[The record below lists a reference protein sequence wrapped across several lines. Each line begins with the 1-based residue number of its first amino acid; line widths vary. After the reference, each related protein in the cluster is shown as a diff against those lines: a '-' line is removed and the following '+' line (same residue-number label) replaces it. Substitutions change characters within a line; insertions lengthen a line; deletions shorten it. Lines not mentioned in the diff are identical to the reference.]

1 MCSVL
6 HLKSVFQV
14 RPNPENLAFSFIK
27 KLKRKIGYS
36 KSLFLSLSARHFLKL
51 RFVCAVIGFIFT
63 LYHSG
68 RLTGEEIIPV

>member
-36 KSLFLSLSARHFLKL
+36 KSLFLSLSLSSSLSEAAVRL
-51 RFVCAVIGFIFT
+51 RCDRIH
-63 LYHSG
+63 LY
-68 RLTGEEIIPV
+68 IVP